1 MNNLGKNVLQF
12 WNKKIEQILD
22 VTTKKEWKHN
32 DLSQGKL

>member
-22 VTTKKEWKHN
+22 EQQKEWKHN
-32 DLSQGKL
+32 ELSQGKL